1 MTFDEKY
8 SVGFCS
14 FQTELI
20 LIFTTLYALVKN
32 LFLDIEEADGIL
44 ITERKVLDCLQ
55 SNVELK
61 VKAPQSLRVKYVRA
75 AHIYNITFASIRSKF
90 AVVGLFSKIS
100 PTLRFDGAY
109 FQILMNSFANGINL
123 IQPIDTWRIYID

>member
-1 MTFDEKY
+1 MTFDGKY

-20 LIFTTLYALVKN
+20 LICTTLYALVKN

-61 VKAPQSLRVKYVRA
+61 VEAPQSLRVKLY
-75 AHIYNITFASIRSKF
+75 IFT
-90 AVVGLFSKIS
+90 
-100 PTLRFDGAY
+100 TLPLHPFD
-109 FQILMNSFANGINL
+109 QNSRL
-123 IQPIDTWRIYID
+123 